1 MNLNDAQ
8 ERAEDY
14 MRMHGLTDAGWTFK
28 WGRGKNL
35 FGLCSHSKKTISL
48 SRPLTELN
56 DEDAVDDTILHE
68 IAHALVPANE
78 GHGIVW
84 KRKCREIGAK
94 PERTFDNIEVPEGKY
109 TLECPNCGVQ
119 KSRHRKPKRYGVAC
133 SRCCN
138 RYAGGRYDAK
148 YAFRWYLTEGMVELY
163 S

>member
-1 MNLNDAQ
+1 VNLADAQ

-14 MRMHGLTDAGWTFK
+14 MRIHGLTDEGWSFK

-35 FGLCSHSKKTISL
+35 FGLCQYTTKTISL
-48 SRPLTELN
+48 SRVLTELN

-68 IAHALVPANE
+68 IAHALAGSKA
-78 GHGIVW
+78 GHGTEW
-84 KRKCREIGAK
+84 KRMCLRIGAK
-94 PERTFDNIEVPEGKY
+94 PERVFDNIESPEGKY

-133 SRCCN
+133 SDCCN
-138 RYAGGRYDAK
+138 KYNRGRYDSRF
-148 YAFRWYLTEGMVELY
+148 AFRWYLTDGMVELY